1 MKPWVDILGTRYS
14 IEIHESEQDV
24 YLKEDL
30 DGYCNST
37 LKLIVISDMSN
48 YKNIGDKERELYQK
62 ETLRHELVHAILSES
77 GLKDNAL
84 IYGKSWAT
92 NEEMVDFIACQFDK
106 IYKIFEWCEVL

>member
-1 MKPWVDILGTRYS
+1 MKPWVDVLGTRYS
-14 IEIHESEQDV
+14 IEVHKPEQDV
-24 YLKEDL
+24 CLSEEL

-48 YKNIGDKERELYQK
+48 YKNTGDKERELYQK
-62 ETLRHELVHAILSES
+62 ETLRHELIHAILSES